1 MAIHKTTFSGVVL
14 IFFNDV
20 ADVRS
25 SEVSDNS
32 ESYAQMSR
40 LRSDSG
46 ASSRGKV
53 TTTGVELA
61 RPGLERE
68 TIDAENRAAIASMS
82 AAEVAEA
89 QSELMSRLKP
99 GVLDML
105 RKRGLKKDG
114 HEPKQEERQKSPPV
128 AVLGELSDD
137 NSQNLEAETMMLER
151 VEASDDNGTLQES
164 LMQEETRKETPI
176 LNEEALVPTGEGSGW
191 SKAWTERVESVRLFR
206 FDLEGNLVGI
216 DIAPVTNT
224 TGKFPTYRTF

>member
-1 MAIHKTTFSGVVL
+1 MA
-14 IFFNDV
+14 DE
-20 ADVRS
+20 RS

-32 ESYAQMSR
+32 KSYAQMSR

-61 RPGLERE
+61 RSGSERE

-114 HEPKQEERQKSPPV
+114 HEPKQEENQKSPPV

-137 NSQNLEAETMMLER
+137 TSQNLEAETMMLER

-164 LMQEETRKETPI
+164 SMQEETRKETPI

-224 TGKFPTYRTF
+224 AGKFPTYRTF